1 VANGNNGIP
10 VWSSEFRV
18 PSSEFGSRTWKDL
31 TRNSNSELETRNS
44 KLENL
49 TSVAER
55 SIYQLQSLSFDPWPF
70 QKPSA
75 MIAHLSGT
83 LLSKQATSV
92 ILDVGGVGYEIT
104 IPVSTF
110 YDLEEPGSN
119 VQLRIYTHVRE
130 DALQLYG
137 FKTARERELFL
148 RLISVS
154 GIGPKLGITLLSGM
168 SADEM
173 IASIRTNNLARLTLI
188 PGVGRKTAERLV
200 MELRDKVASL
210 SSAELEEELGA
221 KTTAGTPVTTE
232 DSMRS
237 DVLSALLNL
246 GYQRNSAEKAVAS
259 ALDEG
264 GDISVEVILRRSLRK
279 LARV

>member
-1 VANGNNGIP
+1 
-10 VWSSEFRV
+10 
-18 PSSEFGSRTWKDL
+18 
-31 TRNSNSELETRNS
+31 
-44 KLENL
+44 
-49 TSVAER
+49 
-55 SIYQLQSLSFDPWPF
+55 
-70 QKPSA
+70 

-92 ILDVGGVGYEIT
+92 IVDVSGVGYEVT

-110 YDLEEPGSN
+110 YDLEDVGAT
-119 VQLRIYTHVRE
+119 VHLRIYTHVRE

-148 RLISVS
+148 KLISVS

-188 PGVGRKTAERLV
+188 PGVGRKTAERLI
-200 MELRDKVASL
+200 MELREKVAEL
-210 SSAELEEELGA
+210 SSAQLEEELGA
-221 KTTAGTPVTTE
+221 KPEVSAESAE
-232 DSMRS
+232 DAVRA
-237 DVLSALLNL
+237 DALSALLNL
-246 GYQRNSAEKAVAS
+246 GYQRSGAEKAIDA
-259 ALDEG
+259 ALSEG
-264 GDISVEVILRRSLRK
+264 GDITVESVLRRGLKK

>member
-1 VANGNNGIP
+1 M
-10 VWSSEFRV
+10 
-18 PSSEFGSRTWKDL
+18 
-31 TRNSNSELETRNS
+31 ELETRN
-44 KLENL
+44 LEL
-49 TSVAER
+49 ETESTTIA
-55 SIYQLQSLSFDPWPF
+55 PF
-70 QKPSA
+70 QPLSPSEPSP

-83 LLSKQATSV
+83 LLSKEPNSV
-92 ILDVGGVGYEIT
+92 IVEVGGVGYEVT
-104 IPVSTF
+104 IPISTF
-110 YDLEEPGSN
+110 YDLEDPGSN
-119 VQLRIYTHVRE
+119 VKLRIYTHVRE

-137 FKTARERELFL
+137 FKTLRERELFM

-154 GIGPKLGITLLSGM
+154 GIGPKLGVTLLSGM

-210 SSAELEEELGA
+210 SSAELEEELGGA
-221 KTTAGTPVTTE
+221 AAAASGSLATE

-246 GYQRNSAEKAVAS
+246 GYQRGSAEKAVTS

-264 GDISVEVILRRSLRK
+264 GDISVESILRRSLRK
-279 LARV
+279 LAKV

>member
-1 VANGNNGIP
+1 
-10 VWSSEFRV
+10 
-18 PSSEFGSRTWKDL
+18 
-31 TRNSNSELETRNS
+31 
-44 KLENL
+44 
-49 TSVAER
+49 
-55 SIYQLQSLSFDPWPF
+55 
-70 QKPSA
+70 

-92 ILDVGGVGYEIT
+92 ILDVGGVGYEVT

-110 YDLEEPGSN
+110 YDLEDPGSR
-119 VQLRIYTHVRE
+119 VQLRIYTHVKE

-137 FKTARERELFL
+137 LKTARERELFM

-221 KTTAGTPVTTE
+221 KTATGAPLPTQ
-232 DSMRS
+232 DSLRS

-246 GYQRNSAEKAVAS
+246 GYQRSSAEKAVSA

-264 GDISVEVILRRSLRK
+264 GDISMELILRRSLRK
-279 LARV
+279 LAKA

>member
-1 VANGNNGIP
+1 
-10 VWSSEFRV
+10 
-18 PSSEFGSRTWKDL
+18 
-31 TRNSNSELETRNS
+31 
-44 KLENL
+44 
-49 TSVAER
+49 
-55 SIYQLQSLSFDPWPF
+55 
-70 QKPSA
+70 

-92 ILDVGGVGYEIT
+92 ILDVAGVGYEVS
-104 IPVSTF
+104 IPLSTF
-110 YDLEEPGSN
+110 YELEDPGSN

-173 IASIRTNNLARLTLI
+173 ITSIRNNNLAKLTLI

-210 SSAELEEELGA
+210 SAGVDEDLGVRSDA
-221 KTTAGTPVTTE
+221 AAVPTE
-232 DSMRS
+232 DSMRA
-237 DVLSALLNL
+237 DALSALLNL
-246 GYQRNSAEKAVAS
+246 GYQRNAAEKAVAAS
-259 ALDEG
+259 LSEDGEV
-264 GDISVEVILRRSLRK
+264 SVESILRSSLRK
-279 LARV
+279 LAKG